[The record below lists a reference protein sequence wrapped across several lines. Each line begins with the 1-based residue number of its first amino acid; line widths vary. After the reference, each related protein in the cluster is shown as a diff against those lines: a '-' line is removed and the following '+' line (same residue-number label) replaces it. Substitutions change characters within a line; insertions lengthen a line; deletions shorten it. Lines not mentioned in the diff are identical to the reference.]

1 MKGLCTKYLGKRD
14 EAYDLVKLGTYFSVI
29 VEIKQSLCTY
39 I

>member
-14 EAYDLVKLGTYFSVI
+14 EAYDLVKLGMYFSVI
-29 VEIKQSLCTY
+29 VERKPSLCTY